1 MYEYRNSGIAFV
13 RQVFSLVIGSCPRDR
28 IILLEFARVERHVVR
43 ARIEQALGP
52 KDRPTACSPENTG
65 IAEVHHG
72 G

>member
-1 MYEYRNSGIAFV
+1 MRLWSHV
-13 RQVFSLVIGSCPRDR
+13 
-28 IILLEFARVERHVVR
+28 LEFARV
-43 ARIEQALGP
+43 EQALGP